1 MMTIFNTAAEQFSYE
16 TFLELAA
23 SLLEEHK
30 TTGDNQSEEYLHYS
44 KLNLQRMKRWNKTYS
59 LPEDFKAQLQSVP
72 PQHWFVITEAW
83 CGDSAQNLPVIAK
96 IAAASEGKIT
106 LKIVLRDENPGIIN
120 QYLTNGSKSIPILAA
135 FDTNGQFLFRWG
147 PRPVPAQ
154 TLMTAWKNDPNPKP
168 FEDFEL
174 DMHNWYN
181 QNKGVDTLKELS
193 ALLLRG

>member
-1 MMTIFNTAAEQFSYE
+1 MTIFNTATRQFHYE
-16 TFLELAA
+16 AFLELAA
-23 SLLEEHK
+23 ALLEEHK

-106 LKIVLRDENPGIIN
+106 LKIVLRDENPDIIN
-120 QYLTNGSKSIPILAA
+120 QYLTNGSKSIPVLAA
-135 FDTNGQFLFRWG
+135 FDQNGQLLFRWG
-147 PRPVPAQ
+147 PRPVAAQ
-154 TLMTAWKNDPNPKP
+154 ALMTAWKNDPNPKS

-174 DMHNWYN
+174 DMHHWYN
-181 QNKGVDTLKELS
+181 QNKGVDTLRELS
-193 ALLLRG
+193 ALLFRG